1 MILLNQWNSF
11 WLNFHL
17 FLESPHPQLKSIPMV
32 DPKIFFRINNIH
44 SKKKLS
50 LYVLLYY
57 IMLCGIAAKL
67 YKKFITKQLIS
78 SKSSMGQHQL
88 FIINKKQHMEVICSH
103 MFLVLIFFFKVRF
116 YSCFVKAI
124 GPTLYNT
131 TLARKRQIANVIFT
145 YSSRTSC
152 VYIASAI
159 LTQITK

>member
-1 MILLNQWNSF
+1 
-11 WLNFHL
+11 
-17 FLESPHPQLKSIPMV
+17 
-32 DPKIFFRINNIH
+32 
-44 SKKKLS
+44 
-50 LYVLLYY
+50 
-57 IMLCGIAAKL
+57 
-67 YKKFITKQLIS
+67 
-78 SKSSMGQHQL
+78 MGQHQL
-88 FIINKKQHMEVICSH
+88 FIINKKTAHGSY
-103 MFLVLIFFFKVRF
+103 MFTHVPRIDIFFKVRF